1 MLERLGAPAHNFVD
15 FCHPSV
21 FSAFILHLRDEVR
34 SHLLF
39 SNCLHHFQQDI
50 YALIHLFRNS
60 MFIIAM
66 VGIAA
71 GAQVGAGKAPEG
83 ELGAVR
89 SPANRSGDRRQS
101 DSTDS

>member
-1 MLERLGAPAHNFVD
+1 
-15 FCHPSV
+15 V
-21 FSAFILHLRDEVR
+21 FGFDTDLIISYLFQLYGSGRFILHLRDEVR